1 MKPIPHRQSSPRILQ
16 WQRRAGVFTQPKL
29 PCLAAYHALN
39 LTAGCPNE
47 CHYCYAQT
55 YAHHPGWGTVAF
67 YGNLLSRLREE
78 WSEMRAKPKLVYFS
92 TACEP
97 FLPIEPILD
106 DLYEITALLL
116 DSGNSCIWSF
126 SF

>member
-1 MKPIPHRQSSPRILQ
+1 MK
-16 WQRRAGVFTQPKL
+16 WQRRAGLFTQPKL

-67 YGNLLSRLREE
+67 YANLLSRLREE
-78 WSEMRAKPKLVYFS
+78 WPE
-92 TACEP
+92 
-97 FLPIEPILD
+97 
-106 DLYEITALLL
+106 
-116 DSGNSCIWSF
+116 
-126 SF
+126 